1 LIAPRRNN
9 TPKLIEVESQT
20 TRPAKRLGGSDVQT
34 IAPEDCPKVVASS
47 SDSHMFSIYGQATEM
62 PSATRAA
69 SGCPSR
75 LSQRGTRMGKQLWR
89 MAKPHC
95 VSNSQQFTQT
105 HIQLSYHSENPL
117 DT

>member
-1 LIAPRRNN
+1 
-9 TPKLIEVESQT
+9 
-20 TRPAKRLGGSDVQT
+20 
-34 IAPEDCPKVVASS
+34 
-47 SDSHMFSIYGQATEM
+47 MFFTYGQATDM

-75 LSQRGTRMGKQLWR
+75 LSQRGTQMGKQLWR

-95 VSNSQQFTQT
+95 VFNSQSSTQT
-105 HIQLSYHSENPL
+105 SIQLSYSIEDSL